1 MWFLQGEMMQFAAGQ
16 CWTYRAPEGFEA
28 SRVLI
33 GAIASFDR
41 DRTIVC
47 AAVTHAPRRR
57 PDGLFEPMTIPFL
70 PMTDA
75 AFQATVVGLDGMGVL
90 PETFGDKLE
99 AWSTDPKG
107 LTAFTVPFDGFIDH
121 MIAQQMAEIAAQTAA

>member
-1 MWFLQGEMMQFAAGQ
+1 MAFAAGQ

-28 SRVLI
+28 SRLLI
-33 GAIASFDR
+33 GAIASFDG

-47 AAVTHAPRRR
+47 AAVTNAPRRHA
-57 PDGLFEPMTIPFL
+57 DGHLEGMTIPFL

-75 AFQATVVGLDGMGVL
+75 AFHASVVDLEGTGEL
-90 PETFGDKLE
+90 PESFGEKLE

-107 LTAFTVPFDGFIDH
+107 LTAFTVPFDGFLDH
-121 MIAQQMAEIAAQTAA
+121 MIAQQMAEIASLTAA